1 MSKKKNGFVDF
12 ANQVRP
18 VFINPDPSVK
28 EDIHYLGYTLKA
40 QRRSRDEQAALTL
53 DALIALDD
61 MATEIEKKTGKPV
74 DMNKVRAEAKKE
86 KCKKGDTV
94 VVKGKHVP
102 TKITTE
108 DLLNQLPVCYP
119 ILNDSEDEE
128 EESSDVSDNDLIL
141 SQMTEEEEPEEKDDG
156 KFVGV
161 FKYAQANDSDDSDDD
176 DEDDDESEEDDDE
189 EEEDSTEESDEDD
202 DSEEESDV
210 HIDPGKFGEPDDAD
224 DEDFE
229 KWMKSLSSNLGFEY
243 DPEDSFLKKGNNGVP
258 ESLELTP
265 PVPKVDDDEDDE
277 ESEPPKKVDLEE
289 ESKHDDYLKKILD
302 AARNDSGFGQSDA
315 VKQEKPKEPETIPPE
330 VLEQAKAKE
339 PSPLVF
345 EEIKAPMPHDVQFVS
360 HDIKYTIPIE
370 SQFNSLHIFFKD
382 NPVSQQLFD
391 NVVKIGDGVNA
402 LCINLDY
409 LKVNPNANTI
419 VGHKDTIEAFDWFM
433 NSAIHF
439 RPSFVMSRDEFATSM
454 ATITEFNDTQYKF
467 FPVGTNYVAGYYA
480 DNESFDNF
488 AIAFNYLAEHGICET
503 FFKKY
508 LETVMAESSFSF
520 TNATMPQVAAICKSE
535 DNARAMKA
543 FFHKFYLD
551 PDTEMTAGNTPA
563 NKDISEYLV
572 DTKWNDPEF
581 IGSIFQLIM
590 DANEPEDDDP
600 IEGVDEETDAEAARL
615 NAIYDE
621 QKKRV
626 ESGEGIDP
634 SVAIAT
640 GMPLTPDMIATDEE
654 IAEATGVSDASE
666 KKRELLTD
674 VAEILAPIND
684 PAKLDQIIARYK
696 QIGDPNYKKEEPKQD
711 SSNDDDE
718 DDDAFDEDDFFPDR
732 RKEEKRA
739 ATIMRTPQK
748 DDDED
753 ENFVITRR

>member
-94 VVKGKHVP
+94 VIKGKRVP

-119 ILNDSEDEE
+119 ILNDSDD
-128 EESSDVSDNDLIL
+128 EESSDMSDNDLIL
-141 SQMTEEEEPEEKDDG
+141 SQMTEEDEPEMKDNG

-161 FKYAQANDSDDSDDD
+161 FEYAQANDSDSDDD
-176 DEDDDESEEDDDE
+176 DESEDDDE
-189 EEEDSTEESDEDD
+189 DEDSTEESDEDD
-202 DSEEESDV
+202 DTEEESDV
-210 HIDPGKFGEPDDAD
+210 HIDQDKFGESDEAD

-229 KWMKSLSSNLGFEY
+229 KWMKTLSSNNGFEY
-243 DPEDSFLKKGNNGVP
+243 NPEDSFLKKDNDGVP

-265 PVPKVDDDEDDE
+265 PVPKVDDDYEEDDE
-277 ESEPPKKVDLEE
+277 IVPPKKVDLEE
-289 ESKHDDYLKKILD
+289 ASKHDDCLKKILD
-302 AARNDSGFGQSDA
+302 AARSDSGFGQNDT
-315 VKQEKPKEPETIPPE
+315 VKQEKPKEPEVIPPE
-330 VLEQAKAKE
+330 VLENAKAKE

-345 EEIKAPMPHDVQFVS
+345 EEIRAPMPHDVQFTS

-370 SQFNSLHIFFKD
+370 SQFNSLHIFFKED
-382 NPVSQQLFD
+382 PVSQPLFD

-439 RPSFVMSRDEFATSM
+439 RPSFVMTRDEFATSM

-634 SVAIAT
+634 SIAMAT

-654 IAEATGVSDASE
+654 IAEATGVSDESA
-666 KKRELLTD
+666 KKRELLTN

-684 PAKLDQIIARYK
+684 PAELDRIIARYK
-696 QIGDPNYKKEEPKQD
+696 QIGDPNYKAEEPKQT
-711 SSNDDDE
+711 SSDDDDE

-739 ATIMRTPQK
+739 AIIMRTPKK

>member
-61 MATEIEKKTGKPV
+61 MATKIEKKTGKPV

-86 KCKKGDTV
+86 KYKKGDTV
-94 VVKGKHVP
+94 VIKGKHVP

-141 SQMTEEEEPEEKDDG
+141 SQMTEEEPETKDNG

-161 FKYAQANDSDDSDDD
+161 FEYAQAKDSDDD
-176 DEDDDESEEDDDE
+176 DDDDDESEEDDDE
-189 EEEDSTEESDEDD
+189 DEDSDDESDEDD
-202 DSEEESDV
+202 DSEEVSDV
-210 HIDPGKFGEPDDAD
+210 HIDQDKFGESDEAD
-224 DEDFE
+224 DEAFE
-229 KWMKSLSSNLGFEY
+229 KWMKTMSSNMGFEY
-243 DPEDSFLKKGNNGVP
+243 NPEDSFLKKGNNGVS

-265 PVPKVDDDEDDE
+265 PVPKVDDDEDE
-277 ESEPPKKVDLEE
+277 EEEEEPPKKVDLNEAA
-289 ESKHDDYLKKILD
+289 KHDDYLKKVLD
-302 AARNDSGFGQSDA
+302 AARSDSGFGQNDA
-315 VKQEKPKEPETIPPE
+315 VKQEKPKEPEAIPPE
-330 VLEQAKAKE
+330 VLESAKAKE
-339 PSPLVF
+339 PAPLVF
-345 EEIKAPMPHDVQFVS
+345 EEIKAPMPHDVQFS
-360 HDIKYTIPIE
+360 IPIE

-382 NPVSQQLFD
+382 DPVSQQLFD
-391 NVVKIGDGVNA
+391 NVVKIDDGVNS

-439 RPSFVMSRDEFATSM
+439 RPSFVMTRDEFATSM

-535 DNARAMKA
+535 ENARAMKA

-590 DANEPEDDDP
+590 DANKPEDDDP
-600 IEGVDEETDAEAARL
+600 IEGVDEETEAEAARL

-634 SVAIAT
+634 SIAMAT

-654 IAEATGVSDASE
+654 IAEATGVSDESA
-666 KKRELLTD
+666 KKRELLTS

-684 PAKLDQIIARYK
+684 PAELDRIIARYK
-696 QIGDPNYKKEEPKQD
+696 QIGDPNYKAEEPKQT
-711 SSNDDDE
+711 SSDDDDE

-732 RKEEKRA
+732 RKEEKRIA
-739 ATIMRTPQK
+739 AILRAPQK

>member
-61 MATEIEKKTGKPV
+61 MATKIEKKTGKPV

-86 KCKKGDTV
+86 KYKKGDTV
-94 VVKGKHVP
+94 VIKGKHVP

-141 SQMTEEEEPEEKDDG
+141 SQMTEEEPETKDNG

-161 FKYAQANDSDDSDDD
+161 FEYAQAKDSDDD
-176 DEDDDESEEDDDE
+176 DDDDDESEEDDDE
-189 EEEDSTEESDEDD
+189 DEDSDDESDEDD

-210 HIDPGKFGEPDDAD
+210 HIDQDKFGESDEAD

-229 KWMKSLSSNLGFEY
+229 KWMKTMSSNMGFEY
-243 DPEDSFLKKGNNGVP
+243 NPEDSFLKKGNNGVS

-265 PVPKVDDDEDDE
+265 PVPKVDDDEDE
-277 ESEPPKKVDLEE
+277 EEEEEPPKKVDLNEAA
-289 ESKHDDYLKKILD
+289 KHDDYLKKVLD
-302 AARNDSGFGQSDA
+302 AARSDSGFGQNDA
-315 VKQEKPKEPETIPPE
+315 VKQEKPKEPEAIPPE
-330 VLEQAKAKE
+330 VLESAKAKE
-339 PSPLVF
+339 PAPLVF
-345 EEIKAPMPHDVQFVS
+345 EEIKAPMPHDVQFS
-360 HDIKYTIPIE
+360 IPIE

-382 NPVSQQLFD
+382 DPVSQQLFD

-439 RPSFVMSRDEFATSM
+439 RPSFVMTRDEFATSM

-590 DANEPEDDDP
+590 DANDPEDDDP

-634 SVAIAT
+634 SIAMAT

-654 IAEATGVSDASE
+654 IAEATGVSDESA
-666 KKRELLTD
+666 KKRELLTN

-684 PAKLDQIIARYK
+684 PAELDRIITRYK
-696 QIGDPNYKKEEPKQD
+696 QIGDPNYKAEEPKQT
-711 SSNDDDE
+711 SSDDDDE

-739 ATIMRTPQK
+739 AIIMRTPKK

>member
-12 ANQVRP
+12 TSQVRP

-40 QRRSRDEQAALTL
+40 QRRSRDEQAAMTL

-74 DMNKVRAEAKKE
+74 DMTKVRAEAKKE

-119 ILNDSEDEE
+119 ILNDSDED
-128 EESSDVSDNDLIL
+128 EESSDMSDNDLIL
-141 SQMTEEEEPEEKDDG
+141 SQMTEEEEPEQKDNG

-161 FKYAQANDSDDSDDD
+161 FEYAQANDSDDSDDD
-176 DEDDDESEEDDDE
+176 DEDDDESEEEDDD
-189 EEEDSTEESDEDD
+189 EEDSTEESDEDD
-202 DSEEESDV
+202 DGEEDSDV
-210 HIDPGKFGEPDDAD
+210 HIDQDKFGEPDDAD
-224 DEDFE
+224 DEDFD
-229 KWMKSLSSNLGFEY
+229 KWMKTLSSNMGFEY
-243 DPEDSFLKKGNNGVP
+243 NPEDSFFKKDNNGVP

-265 PVPKVDDDEDDE
+265 PVPKVHDDDDEEE
-277 ESEPPKKVDLEE
+277 ESEPPKKVDLEK

-302 AARNDSGFGQSDA
+302 AARNDSGFGQSGV
-315 VKQEKPKEPETIPPE
+315 VKQEEPKEPETIPPE
-330 VLEQAKAKE
+330 VLENAKAKE
-339 PSPLVF
+339 PVPLVF
-345 EEIKAPMPHDVQFVS
+345 EEIKAPMPHDVQFAV
-360 HDIKYTIPIE
+360 PIE
-370 SQFNSLHIFFKD
+370 HQFNSLHIFFKD
-382 NPVSQQLFD
+382 DPVSQKMFD

-419 VGHKDTIEAFDWFM
+419 IGHKDTIEAFDWFM

-439 RPSFVMSRDEFATSM
+439 RPSFVMSRDEFVTSM

-467 FPVGTNYVAGYYA
+467 FPVGANYVAGYYA

-535 DNARAMKA
+535 ENAQAMKA
-543 FFHKFYLD
+543 FFHKFYSD
-551 PDTEMTAGNTPA
+551 PDTEMADGSIPE
-563 NKDISEYLV
+563 NKDVSEFLV

-634 SVAIAT
+634 SVAMAT

-654 IAEATGVSDASE
+654 IAEATGVSDESA

-674 VAEILAPIND
+674 VAGVLASIND
-684 PAKLDQIIARYK
+684 PAKLDRIIARYK
-696 QIGDPNYKKEEPKQD
+696 QVSDPNYKAEEEPKQN
-711 SSNDDDE
+711 SSDDDDE

-748 DDDED
+748 DDDD

>member
-94 VVKGKHVP
+94 VIKGKHVP

-128 EESSDVSDNDLIL
+128 DESSDMSDNDLIL
-141 SQMTEEEEPEEKDDG
+141 SQMTEEEPEAKDNG

-161 FKYAQANDSDDSDDD
+161 FEYAQANHSDSDDDD
-176 DEDDDESEEDDDE
+176 DEDDDESEEEDDE
-189 EEEDSTEESDEDD
+189 DSADESDED

-210 HIDPGKFGEPDDAD
+210 HIDQDKFGESDEAD
-224 DEDFE
+224 DDDFE

-243 DPEDSFLKKGNNGVP
+243 NPEDSFLKKGNNGVS

-265 PVPKVDDDEDDE
+265 PVPEVNDDDDEDE
-277 ESEPPKKVDLEE
+277 EEEPPKKVDLEE
-289 ESKHDDYLKKILD
+289 ESKHDDYLKKVLD
-302 AARNDSGFGQSDA
+302 AARSDSGFGQNDV
-315 VKQEKPKEPETIPPE
+315 VKQEKPKEPEVIPPE
-330 VLEQAKAKE
+330 VLENAKAKE
-339 PSPLVF
+339 PAPLVF
-345 EEIKAPMPHDVQFVS
+345 EEIKAPMPHDVQFTS
-360 HDIKYTIPIE
+360 HDVKYTIPIE

-382 NPVSQQLFD
+382 DPVSQPLFD

-439 RPSFVMSRDEFATSM
+439 RPSFIMSRDEFATSM
-454 ATITEFNDTQYKF
+454 ATIIEFNDTQYKF

-581 IGSIFQLIM
+581 IGFIFQLIM

-634 SVAIAT
+634 SVAMAT

-654 IAEATGVSDASE
+654 IAEATGVSDESA
-666 KKRELLTD
+666 KKRELLTN

-684 PAKLDQIIARYK
+684 PAELDRIIARYK
-696 QIGDPNYKKEEPKQD
+696 QLGDPNYKAEEPKQN
-711 SSNDDDE
+711 SSDDDDE
-718 DDDAFDEDDFFPDR
+718 DDDAFDEDDFLSPDR
-732 RKEEKRA
+732 RKEEKRIA
-739 ATIMRTPQK
+739 AILRTPQK

>member
-61 MATEIEKKTGKPV
+61 MATKIEKKTGKPV

-86 KCKKGDTV
+86 KYKKGDTV
-94 VVKGKHVP
+94 VIKGKHVP

-141 SQMTEEEEPEEKDDG
+141 SQMTEEEPETKDNG

-161 FKYAQANDSDDSDDD
+161 FEYAQAKDSDDD
-176 DEDDDESEEDDDE
+176 DDDDDESEEDDDE
-189 EEEDSTEESDEDD
+189 DEDSDDESDEDD

-210 HIDPGKFGEPDDAD
+210 HIDQDKFGESDEAD

-229 KWMKSLSSNLGFEY
+229 KWMKTMSSNMGFEY
-243 DPEDSFLKKGNNGVP
+243 NPEDSFLKKGNNGVS

-265 PVPKVDDDEDDE
+265 PVPKVDDDEDE
-277 ESEPPKKVDLEE
+277 EEEEEPPKKVDLNEAA
-289 ESKHDDYLKKILD
+289 KHDDYLKKVLD
-302 AARNDSGFGQSDA
+302 AARSDSGFGQNDA
-315 VKQEKPKEPETIPPE
+315 VKQEKPKEPEAIPPE
-330 VLEQAKAKE
+330 VLESAKAKE
-339 PSPLVF
+339 PAPLVF
-345 EEIKAPMPHDVQFVS
+345 EEIKAPMPHDVQFS
-360 HDIKYTIPIE
+360 IPIE

-382 NPVSQQLFD
+382 DPVSQQLFD
-391 NVVKIGDGVNA
+391 NVVKIDDGVNA

-439 RPSFVMSRDEFATSM
+439 RPSFVMTRDEFATSM
-454 ATITEFNDTQYKF
+454 ETITEFNDTQYKF

-535 DNARAMKA
+535 ENARAMKA

-590 DANEPEDDDP
+590 DANKPEDDDP
-600 IEGVDEETDAEAARL
+600 IEGVDEETEAEAARL

-634 SVAIAT
+634 SIAMAT

-654 IAEATGVSDASE
+654 IAEATGVSDESA
-666 KKRELLTD
+666 KKRELLTS

-684 PAKLDQIIARYK
+684 PAELDRIIARYK
-696 QIGDPNYKKEEPKQD
+696 QIGDPNYKAEEPKQT
-711 SSNDDDE
+711 SSDDDDE

-732 RKEEKRA
+732 RKEEKRIA
-739 ATIMRTPQK
+739 AILRAPQK

>member
-40 QRRSRDEQAALTL
+40 QRRSRDEQAAMTL

-94 VVKGKHVP
+94 VIRGKHVP

-128 EESSDVSDNDLIL
+128 DESSDVSDNDLIL
-141 SQMTEEEEPEEKDDG
+141 SQMTEEEEPEKKDNG

-161 FKYAQANDSDDSDDD
+161 FEYAQANNSDSDDD
-176 DEDDDESEEDDDE
+176 D
-189 EEEDSTEESDEDD
+189 DEDD

-210 HIDPGKFGEPDDAD
+210 HIDQDKFGMSDEAD

-229 KWMKSLSSNLGFEY
+229 KWMKTLSSNMGFEY
-243 DPEDSFLKKGNNGVP
+243 NPEDSFLKKGNNGVS

-265 PVPKVDDDEDDE
+265 PVPEVDDDDEDE
-277 ESEPPKKVDLEE
+277 EEEPPKKVDLEE
-289 ESKHDDYLKKILD
+289 ESKHDDYLKKVLD
-302 AARNDSGFGQSDA
+302 AARSDSGFGQNDV

-330 VLEQAKAKE
+330 VLENAKAKE

-345 EEIKAPMPHDVQFVS
+345 EEIKAPMPHDVQFS
-360 HDIKYTIPIE
+360 IPIE

-382 NPVSQQLFD
+382 DPVSQPLFD

-439 RPSFVMSRDEFATSM
+439 RPSFIMSRDEFATSM
-454 ATITEFNDTQYKF
+454 ATIIEFNDTQYKF

-634 SVAIAT
+634 SVAMAT

-654 IAEATGVSDASE
+654 IAEATGVSDESA
-666 KKRELLTD
+666 KKRELLTN

-684 PAKLDQIIARYK
+684 PAELDRIIARYK
-696 QIGDPNYKKEEPKQD
+696 QLGDPNYKAEEPKQN
-711 SSNDDDE
+711 SSDDDDE
-718 DDDAFDEDDFFPDR
+718 DDDAFDEDDFLSPDR
-732 RKEEKRA
+732 RKEEKRIA
-739 ATIMRTPQK
+739 AILRAPQK

>member
-61 MATEIEKKTGKPV
+61 MATKIEKKTGKPV

-86 KCKKGDTV
+86 KYKKGDTV
-94 VVKGKHVP
+94 VIKGKHVP

-141 SQMTEEEEPEEKDDG
+141 SQMTEEEPETKDNG

-161 FKYAQANDSDDSDDD
+161 FEYAQAKDSDDD
-176 DEDDDESEEDDDE
+176 DDDDDESEEDDDE
-189 EEEDSTEESDEDD
+189 DEDSDDESDEDD

-210 HIDPGKFGEPDDAD
+210 HIDQDKFGESDEAD

-229 KWMKSLSSNLGFEY
+229 KWMKTMSSNMGFEY
-243 DPEDSFLKKGNNGVP
+243 NPEDSFLKKGNNGVS

-265 PVPKVDDDEDDE
+265 TVPKVDDDEDE
-277 ESEPPKKVDLEE
+277 EEEEEPPKKVDLNEAA
-289 ESKHDDYLKKILD
+289 KHDDYLKKVLD
-302 AARNDSGFGQSDA
+302 AARSDSGFGQNDA
-315 VKQEKPKEPETIPPE
+315 VKQEKPKEPEAIPPE
-330 VLEQAKAKE
+330 VLESAKAKE
-339 PSPLVF
+339 PAPLVF
-345 EEIKAPMPHDVQFVS
+345 EEIKAPMPHDVQFS
-360 HDIKYTIPIE
+360 IPIE

-382 NPVSQQLFD
+382 DPVSQQLFD
-391 NVVKIGDGVNA
+391 NVVKIDDGVNS

-439 RPSFVMSRDEFATSM
+439 RPSFVMTRDEFATSM

-535 DNARAMKA
+535 ENARAMKA

-590 DANEPEDDDP
+590 DANKPEDDDP
-600 IEGVDEETDAEAARL
+600 IEGVDEETEAEAARL

-634 SVAIAT
+634 SIAMAT

-654 IAEATGVSDASE
+654 IAEATGVSDESA
-666 KKRELLTD
+666 KKRELLTS

-684 PAKLDQIIARYK
+684 PAELDRIIARYK
-696 QIGDPNYKKEEPKQD
+696 QIGDPNYKAEEPKQT
-711 SSNDDDE
+711 SSDDDDE

-732 RKEEKRA
+732 RKEEKRIA
-739 ATIMRTPQK
+739 AILRAPQK

>member
-94 VVKGKHVP
+94 VIKGKQVP

-119 ILNDSEDEE
+119 ILNDSDED

-141 SQMTEEEEPEEKDDG
+141 SQMTEDDEPEQKDNG

-161 FKYAQANDSDDSDDD
+161 FEYAQANDSDDSDDD
-176 DEDDDESEEDDDE
+176 DEDDDESEEED
-189 EEEDSTEESDEDD
+189 DSTEESDEDD
-202 DSEEESDV
+202 EEESGV
-210 HIDPGKFGEPDDAD
+210 HIDQDKFGEPDDAD

-243 DPEDSFLKKGNNGVP
+243 NPEDSFLKKDNNGVP

-265 PVPKVDDDEDDE
+265 PVPKVDDDEEEE

-289 ESKHDDYLKKILD
+289 AAKHDDYLKKILD

-315 VKQEKPKEPETIPPE
+315 VKQEKPKEPEVIPSE
-330 VLEQAKAKE
+330 VLESAKAKE
-339 PSPLVF
+339 PVPLVF
-345 EEIKAPMPHDVQFVS
+345 EEIKAPMPHDVHFS
-360 HDIKYTIPIE
+360 IPIE

-382 NPVSQQLFD
+382 DPVSQPLFD

-590 DANEPEDDDP
+590 DANEPEDDP

-634 SVAIAT
+634 SVAMAT

-654 IAEATGVSDASE
+654 IAEATGVSDESA

-674 VAEILAPIND
+674 VAGVLASIDD
-684 PAKLDQIIARYK
+684 PAKLDRIIARYK
-696 QIGDPNYKKEEPKQD
+696 QIGDPNYKQEEPKQD
-711 SSNDDDE
+711 SSDNDDE

>member
-94 VVKGKHVP
+94 VIKGKHVP

-128 EESSDVSDNDLIL
+128 DESSDMSDNDLIL
-141 SQMTEEEEPEEKDDG
+141 SQMTEEEDEPEKKDNG

-161 FKYAQANDSDDSDDD
+161 FEYAQANDSDSDDDD
-176 DEDDDESEEDDDE
+176 DEDDDE
-189 EEEDSTEESDEDD
+189 DSADESDEDD

-210 HIDPGKFGEPDDAD
+210 HIDQDKFGMSDEAD

-229 KWMKSLSSNLGFEY
+229 KWMKTLSSNMGFEY
-243 DPEDSFLKKGNNGVP
+243 NPEDSFLKKGNNGVS

-265 PVPKVDDDEDDE
+265 PVPEVDDDEDEDE
-277 ESEPPKKVDLEE
+277 EEEPPKKVDLEE
-289 ESKHDDYLKKILD
+289 ESKHDDYLKKVLD
-302 AARNDSGFGQSDA
+302 AARSDSGFGQNDV
-315 VKQEKPKEPETIPPE
+315 VKQEKPKEPEVIPPE
-330 VLEQAKAKE
+330 VLENAKAKE
-339 PSPLVF
+339 PAPLVF
-345 EEIKAPMPHDVQFVS
+345 EEIRAPMPHDVQFTS
-360 HDIKYTIPIE
+360 HDVKYTIPIE

-382 NPVSQQLFD
+382 DPVSQPLFD

-439 RPSFVMSRDEFATSM
+439 RPSFVMTRDEFATSM
-454 ATITEFNDTQYKF
+454 ATIIEFNDTQYKF

-551 PDTEMTAGNTPA
+551 PDTEMPAGNTPA
-563 NKDISEYLV
+563 NKDISEYFV

-634 SVAIAT
+634 SVAMAT

-654 IAEATGVSDASE
+654 IAEATGVFDESA
-666 KKRELLTD
+666 KKRELLTN

-684 PAKLDQIIARYK
+684 PAELDRIIARYK
-696 QIGDPNYKKEEPKQD
+696 QLGDPNYKAEEPKQN
-711 SSNDDDE
+711 SSDDDDE
-718 DDDAFDEDDFFPDR
+718 DDDAFDEDDFLSPDR
-732 RKEEKRA
+732 RKEEKRIA
-739 ATIMRTPQK
+739 AILRTPQK

-753 ENFVITRR
+753 ENYVITRR

>member
-86 KCKKGDTV
+86 KYKKGDTV
-94 VVKGKHVP
+94 VIKGKHVP

-141 SQMTEEEEPEEKDDG
+141 SQMTEEEDEPEKKGNG

-161 FKYAQANDSDDSDDD
+161 FEYAQANNSDSDDD
-176 DEDDDESEEDDDE
+176 EDEDDDESEEDDDE
-189 EEEDSTEESDEDD
+189 DEDSSDESDEDD

-210 HIDPGKFGEPDDAD
+210 HIDQDKFGESDEAD

-229 KWMKSLSSNLGFEY
+229 KWMKTMSANMGFEY
-243 DPEDSFLKKGNNGVP
+243 NPEDSFLKKCNNGVS

-265 PVPKVDDDEDDE
+265 PVPKVDDDEDE
-277 ESEPPKKVDLEE
+277 EPPKKVDLEE
-289 ESKHDDYLKKILD
+289 ESKKDDYLKKVLD
-302 AARNDSGFGQSDA
+302 AARSDSGFGQNDV
-315 VKQEKPKEPETIPPE
+315 VKQEKPKEPEVIPPE
-330 VLEQAKAKE
+330 VLESAKAKE
-339 PSPLVF
+339 PAPLVF
-345 EEIKAPMPHDVQFVS
+345 EEIKAPMPHDVQFS
-360 HDIKYTIPIE
+360 IPIE

-382 NPVSQQLFD
+382 DPVSQKLFD

-439 RPSFVMSRDEFATSM
+439 RPSFVMTRDEFATSM
-454 ATITEFNDTQYKF
+454 AMITEFNDTQYKF

-572 DTKWNDPEF
+572 DTEWNDPEF

-590 DANEPEDDDP
+590 DANDPEDDDP

-634 SVAIAT
+634 SIAMAT

-654 IAEATGVSDASE
+654 IAEATGVSDESA
-666 KKRELLTD
+666 KKRELLTN

-684 PAKLDQIIARYK
+684 PAELDRIIARYK
-696 QIGDPNYKKEEPKQD
+696 QIGDPNYKAEEPKQT
-711 SSNDDDE
+711 SSDDDDE

-739 ATIMRTPQK
+739 AIIMRTPKK

>member
-86 KCKKGDTV
+86 KYKKGDTV
-94 VVKGKHVP
+94 VIKGKHVP

-128 EESSDVSDNDLIL
+128 DESSDMSDNDLIL
-141 SQMTEEEEPEEKDDG
+141 SQMTEEEDEPEKKGNG

-161 FKYAQANDSDDSDDD
+161 FEYAQAKDSDSDDD
-176 DEDDDESEEDDDE
+176 DDDDDSEEDVDE
-189 EEEDSTEESDEDD
+189 DEDSDDESDEDD
-202 DSEEESDV
+202 DSDEESDV
-210 HIDPGKFGEPDDAD
+210 HIDQDKFGESDEAD

-229 KWMKSLSSNLGFEY
+229 KWMKTMSSNMGFEY
-243 DPEDSFLKKGNNGVP
+243 NPEDSFLKKGNNGVS

-265 PVPKVDDDEDDE
+265 PVPEVDDDDEEE

-289 ESKHDDYLKKILD
+289 ESKKDDYLKKVLD
-302 AARNDSGFGQSDA
+302 AARSDSGFGQNDV
-315 VKQEKPKEPETIPPE
+315 VKQEKPKEPEKIPPE
-330 VLEQAKAKE
+330 VLENAKAKE
-339 PSPLVF
+339 PAPLVF
-345 EEIKAPMPHDVQFVS
+345 EEIKAPMPHDVQFN
-360 HDIKYTIPIE
+360 IPIE

-382 NPVSQQLFD
+382 DPVSQPLFD

-439 RPSFVMSRDEFATSM
+439 RPSFVMTRDEFATSM

-467 FPVGTNYVAGYYA
+467 FPVGTNYVVGYYA

-590 DANEPEDDDP
+590 DANDPEDDDP

-634 SVAIAT
+634 SVAMAT

-654 IAEATGVSDASE
+654 IAEATGVSDESA
-666 KKRELLTD
+666 KKRELLTN

-684 PAKLDQIIARYK
+684 PAELDRIIARYK
-696 QIGDPNYKKEEPKQD
+696 QIGDPNYKAEEPKQT
-711 SSNDDDE
+711 SSDDDE

-739 ATIMRTPQK
+739 AIIMRTPK
-748 DDDED
+748 KNDDED

>member
-94 VVKGKHVP
+94 VIKGKHVP

-128 EESSDVSDNDLIL
+128 DESSDMSDNDLIL
-141 SQMTEEEEPEEKDDG
+141 SQMTEEEPETKDSG

-161 FKYAQANDSDDSDDD
+161 FEYAQANNSDSDDDD

-189 EEEDSTEESDEDD
+189 EEDSADESDEDD

-210 HIDPGKFGEPDDAD
+210 HIDQDKFGESDEAD

-229 KWMKSLSSNLGFEY
+229 KWMKTLSSNMGFEY
-243 DPEDSFLKKGNNGVP
+243 NPEDSFLKKGNNGVS

-265 PVPKVDDDEDDE
+265 PVPKVDDDEDEEEE

-289 ESKHDDYLKKILD
+289 ESKHDDYLKKVLD
-302 AARNDSGFGQSDA
+302 AARSDSGFGQNDA
-315 VKQEKPKEPETIPPE
+315 VKQEKPKEPEVIPPE
-330 VLEQAKAKE
+330 VLENAKAKE
-339 PSPLVF
+339 PAPLVF
-345 EEIKAPMPHDVQFVS
+345 EEIKAPMPHDVQFS
-360 HDIKYTIPIE
+360 IPIE

-382 NPVSQQLFD
+382 DPVSQPLFD

-439 RPSFVMSRDEFATSM
+439 RPSFVMARDEFATSM

-467 FPVGTNYVAGYYA
+467 FPVGANYVAGYYA

-634 SVAIAT
+634 SVAMAT

-654 IAEATGVSDASE
+654 IAEATGVSDESA
-666 KKRELLTD
+666 KKRELLTN

-684 PAKLDQIIARYK
+684 PAELDRIIARYK
-696 QIGDPNYKKEEPKQD
+696 QLGDPNYKAEEPKQN
-711 SSNDDDE
+711 SSDDDDE
-718 DDDAFDEDDFFPDR
+718 DDAFDEDDFLSPDR
-732 RKEEKRA
+732 RKEEKRIA
-739 ATIMRTPQK
+739 AILRTPQK

>member
-94 VVKGKHVP
+94 VIKGKRVP

-119 ILNDSEDEE
+119 ILNDSDD
-128 EESSDVSDNDLIL
+128 EESSDMSDNDLIL
-141 SQMTEEEEPEEKDDG
+141 SQMTEEDEPDTKDNG

-161 FKYAQANDSDDSDDD
+161 FEYAQANDSDSD
-176 DEDDDESEEDDDE
+176 DEDDDDESEDDDE
-189 EEEDSTEESDEDD
+189 DEDSTEESDEDD
-202 DSEEESDV
+202 DTEEESDV
-210 HIDPGKFGEPDDAD
+210 HIDQDKFGESDEAD

-229 KWMKSLSSNLGFEY
+229 KWMKTLSSNNGFEY
-243 DPEDSFLKKGNNGVP
+243 NPEDSFLKKGNNGVP

-265 PVPKVDDDEDDE
+265 HFPKVDDDGEDE
-277 ESEPPKKVDLEE
+277 EEEPPKKVDLEE
-289 ESKHDDYLKKILD
+289 ASKHDDCLKKILD
-302 AARNDSGFGQSDA
+302 AARSDSGFGQNDT
-315 VKQEKPKEPETIPPE
+315 VKQEKPKEPEVIPPE
-330 VLEQAKAKE
+330 VLENAKAKE

-345 EEIKAPMPHDVQFVS
+345 EEIRAPMPHDVQFTS
-360 HDIKYTIPIE
+360 HDVKYTIPIE
-370 SQFNSLHIFFKD
+370 TQFNSLHIFFKED
-382 NPVSQQLFD
+382 PVSQPLFD

-439 RPSFVMSRDEFATSM
+439 RPSFVMTRDEFATSM

-590 DANEPEDDDP
+590 DANDPEDDDP

-634 SVAIAT
+634 SIAMAT

-654 IAEATGVSDASE
+654 IAEATGVSDESA
-666 KKRELLTD
+666 KKRELLTN

-684 PAKLDQIIARYK
+684 PAELDRIIARYK
-696 QIGDPNYKKEEPKQD
+696 QIGDPNYKAEEPKQT
-711 SSNDDDE
+711 SSDDDDE
-718 DDDAFDEDDFFPDR
+718 DDAFDEDDFFPDR

-739 ATIMRTPQK
+739 AIIMRTPKK

>member
-94 VVKGKHVP
+94 VIKGKRVP

-141 SQMTEEEEPEEKDDG
+141 SQMTEEEPETKDNG

-161 FKYAQANDSDDSDDD
+161 FEYAQANNSDSDDD
-176 DEDDDESEEDDDE
+176 EDEDYDESEEDDDE
-189 EEEDSTEESDEDD
+189 D

-210 HIDPGKFGEPDDAD
+210 HIDQDKFGESDEAD

-229 KWMKSLSSNLGFEY
+229 KWMKTLSSNMGFEY
-243 DPEDSFLKKGNNGVP
+243 NPEDSFLKKCNNGVS

-265 PVPKVDDDEDDE
+265 PVPEVNDDDDDDE
-277 ESEPPKKVDLEE
+277 EPPKKVDLEE
-289 ESKHDDYLKKILD
+289 ESKKDDYLKKVLD
-302 AARNDSGFGQSDA
+302 AARSDSGFGQNDV
-315 VKQEKPKEPETIPPE
+315 VKQEKPKEPEVIHPE
-330 VLEQAKAKE
+330 VLESAKAKE
-339 PSPLVF
+339 PAPLVF
-345 EEIKAPMPHDVQFVS
+345 EEIKAPMPHDVQFN
-360 HDIKYTIPIE
+360 IPIE

-382 NPVSQQLFD
+382 DPVSQQLFD

-419 VGHKDTIEAFDWFM
+419 VGHKDTIEVFDWFM

-439 RPSFVMSRDEFATSM
+439 RPSFVMTRDEFATSM

-590 DANEPEDDDP
+590 DTNDPEDDDP

-634 SVAIAT
+634 SVAMAT

-654 IAEATGVSDASE
+654 IAEATGVSDESA
-666 KKRELLTD
+666 KKRELLTN

-684 PAKLDQIIARYK
+684 PAELDRIIARYK
-696 QIGDPNYKKEEPKQD
+696 QIGDPNYKAEEPKQT
-711 SSNDDDE
+711 SSDDDDE
-718 DDDAFDEDDFFPDR
+718 DDNAFDEDDFFPDR

-739 ATIMRTPQK
+739 AIIMRTPKK

>member
-61 MATEIEKKTGKPV
+61 MATKIEKKTGKPV

-86 KCKKGDTV
+86 KYKKGDTV
-94 VVKGKHVP
+94 VIKGKHVP

-141 SQMTEEEEPEEKDDG
+141 SQMTEEEPETKDNG

-161 FKYAQANDSDDSDDD
+161 FEYAQAKDSDDD
-176 DEDDDESEEDDDE
+176 DDDDDESEEDDDE
-189 EEEDSTEESDEDD
+189 DEDSDDESDEDN

-210 HIDPGKFGEPDDAD
+210 HIDQDKFGESDEAD

-229 KWMKSLSSNLGFEY
+229 KWMKTMSSNMGFEY
-243 DPEDSFLKKGNNGVP
+243 NPEDSFLKKGNNGVS

-265 PVPKVDDDEDDE
+265 PVPKVDDDEDE
-277 ESEPPKKVDLEE
+277 EEEEEPPKKVDLNEAA
-289 ESKHDDYLKKILD
+289 KHDDYLKKVLD
-302 AARNDSGFGQSDA
+302 AARSDSGFGQNDA
-315 VKQEKPKEPETIPPE
+315 VKQEKPKEPEAIPPE
-330 VLEQAKAKE
+330 VLESAKAKE
-339 PSPLVF
+339 PAPLVF
-345 EEIKAPMPHDVQFVS
+345 EEIKAPMPHDVQFS
-360 HDIKYTIPIE
+360 IPIE

-382 NPVSQQLFD
+382 DPVSQQLFD
-391 NVVKIGDGVNA
+391 NVVKIDDGVNS

-439 RPSFVMSRDEFATSM
+439 RPSFVMTRDEFATSM
-454 ATITEFNDTQYKF
+454 ETITEFNDTQYKF

-535 DNARAMKA
+535 ENARAMKA

-563 NKDISEYLV
+563 NKDVSEYLV

-590 DANEPEDDDP
+590 DANKPEDDDP
-600 IEGVDEETDAEAARL
+600 IEGVDEETEAEAARL

-634 SVAIAT
+634 SIAMAT

-654 IAEATGVSDASE
+654 IAEATGVSDESA
-666 KKRELLTD
+666 KKRELLTS

-684 PAKLDQIIARYK
+684 PAELDRIIARYK
-696 QIGDPNYKKEEPKQD
+696 QIGDPNYKAEEPKQT
-711 SSNDDDE
+711 SSDDDDE

-732 RKEEKRA
+732 RKEEKRIA
-739 ATIMRTPQK
+739 AILRAPQK

>member
-86 KCKKGDTV
+86 KYKKGDTV
-94 VVKGKHVP
+94 VIKGKQVP

-128 EESSDVSDNDLIL
+128 DESSDMSDNDLIL
-141 SQMTEEEEPEEKDDG
+141 SQMTEEEDEPEKKGNG

-161 FKYAQANDSDDSDDD
+161 FEYAQAKDSDSDDD
-176 DEDDDESEEDDDE
+176 DDDDSEEDDDE
-189 EEEDSTEESDEDD
+189 DEDSDDESDEDD
-202 DSEEESDV
+202 DSDEESDV
-210 HIDPGKFGEPDDAD
+210 HIDQDKFGESDEAD

-229 KWMKSLSSNLGFEY
+229 KWMKTMSSNMGFEY
-243 DPEDSFLKKGNNGVP
+243 NPEDSFLKKGNNGVS

-265 PVPKVDDDEDDE
+265 PVPEVDDDDEEE

-289 ESKHDDYLKKILD
+289 ESKKDDYLKKVLD
-302 AARNDSGFGQSDA
+302 AARSDSGFGQNDV
-315 VKQEKPKEPETIPPE
+315 VKQEKPKEPEKIPPE
-330 VLEQAKAKE
+330 VLENAKAKE
-339 PSPLVF
+339 PAPLVF
-345 EEIKAPMPHDVQFVS
+345 EEIKAPMPHDVQFN
-360 HDIKYTIPIE
+360 IPIE

-382 NPVSQQLFD
+382 DPVSQQLFD

-439 RPSFVMSRDEFATSM
+439 RPSFVMTRDEFATSM

-551 PDTEMTAGNTPA
+551 SDTEMTAGNTPA

-590 DANEPEDDDP
+590 DANDPEDDDP

-634 SVAIAT
+634 SIAMAT

-654 IAEATGVSDASE
+654 IAEATGVSDESA
-666 KKRELLTD
+666 KKRELLTN

-684 PAKLDQIIARYK
+684 PVELDRIIARYK
-696 QIGDPNYKKEEPKQD
+696 QIGDPNYKAEEPKQT
-711 SSNDDDE
+711 SSDDDDE

-739 ATIMRTPQK
+739 AIIMRTPKK

>member
-94 VVKGKHVP
+94 VIKGKHVP

-141 SQMTEEEEPEEKDDG
+141 SQMTEEEPETKDNG

-161 FKYAQANDSDDSDDD
+161 FEYAQANNSDSDDDD
-176 DEDDDESEEDDDE
+176 DEDDDESEEEDDGE
-189 EEEDSTEESDEDD
+189 D
-202 DSEEESDV
+202 DSEDESDV
-210 HIDPGKFGEPDDAD
+210 HIDQDKFGESDEAD

-229 KWMKSLSSNLGFEY
+229 KWMKTLSSNMGFEY
-243 DPEDSFLKKGNNGVP
+243 NPEDSFLKKVNNGVS

-265 PVPKVDDDEDDE
+265 PVPEVNDDDDEDE
-277 ESEPPKKVDLEE
+277 EEEPPKKVDLEE
-289 ESKHDDYLKKILD
+289 EAKHDDYLKKVLD
-302 AARNDSGFGQSDA
+302 AARSDSGFGQNDV
-315 VKQEKPKEPETIPPE
+315 VKQEKSKEPEVIPPE
-330 VLEQAKAKE
+330 VLENAKAKE
-339 PSPLVF
+339 PAPLVF
-345 EEIKAPMPHDVQFVS
+345 EEIKAPTPHDVQFS
-360 HDIKYTIPIE
+360 IPIE

-382 NPVSQQLFD
+382 DPVSQPLFD

-439 RPSFVMSRDEFATSM
+439 RPSFIMSRDEFATSM
-454 ATITEFNDTQYKF
+454 ATIIEFNDTQYKF

-634 SVAIAT
+634 SVAMAT

-654 IAEATGVSDASE
+654 IAEATGVSDESV
-666 KKRELLTD
+666 KKRELLTN
-674 VAEILAPIND
+674 VAEILAPIKD
-684 PAKLDQIIARYK
+684 PAELDRIIARYK
-696 QIGDPNYKKEEPKQD
+696 QLGDPNYKAEEPKQN
-711 SSNDDDE
+711 SSDDDDE
-718 DDDAFDEDDFFPDR
+718 DDDAFDEDDFLSPDR
-732 RKEEKRA
+732 RKEEKRIA
-739 ATIMRTPQK
+739 AILRAPQK

>member
-86 KCKKGDTV
+86 KYKKGDTV
-94 VVKGKHVP
+94 VIKGKNVP

-128 EESSDVSDNDLIL
+128 EESSDMSDNDLIL
-141 SQMTEEEEPEEKDDG
+141 SQMTEEEPETKDNG

-161 FKYAQANDSDDSDDD
+161 FEYAQAKDSDDD
-176 DEDDDESEEDDDE
+176 DEDDDED
-189 EEEDSTEESDEDD
+189 EDSDDESDEDD

-210 HIDPGKFGEPDDAD
+210 HIDQDKFGESDEAD

-229 KWMKSLSSNLGFEY
+229 KWMKTMSSNMGFEY
-243 DPEDSFLKKGNNGVP
+243 NPEDSFLKKGNNGVS

-265 PVPKVDDDEDDE
+265 PVPKVDDDEDE
-277 ESEPPKKVDLEE
+277 EEEEEPPKKVDLNEAA
-289 ESKHDDYLKKILD
+289 KHDDYLKKVLD
-302 AARNDSGFGQSDA
+302 AARSDSGFGQNDA
-315 VKQEKPKEPETIPPE
+315 VKQEKPKEPEAIPPE
-330 VLEQAKAKE
+330 VLESAKAKE
-339 PSPLVF
+339 PAPLVF
-345 EEIKAPMPHDVQFVS
+345 EEIKAPMPHDVQFS
-360 HDIKYTIPIE
+360 IPIE

-382 NPVSQQLFD
+382 DPVSQQLFD

-439 RPSFVMSRDEFATSM
+439 RPSFVMTRDEFATSM

-551 PDTEMTAGNTPA
+551 PDTEMIAGNTPA

-590 DANEPEDDDP
+590 DANDPEDDDP

-634 SVAIAT
+634 SVAMAT

-654 IAEATGVSDASE
+654 IAEATGVSDESA
-666 KKRELLTD
+666 KKRELLTN

-684 PAKLDQIIARYK
+684 PAELDRIIARYK
-696 QIGDPNYKKEEPKQD
+696 QIGDPNYKAEEPKQT
-711 SSNDDDE
+711 SSDDDDE

-739 ATIMRTPQK
+739 AIIMRTPKK

>member
-94 VVKGKHVP
+94 VIKGKQVP

-119 ILNDSEDEE
+119 ILNDSEDDED
-128 EESSDVSDNDLIL
+128 ESSEVSDNDLIL
-141 SQMTEEEEPEEKDDG
+141 SQMTEEEPETKDSG

-161 FKYAQANDSDDSDDD
+161 FEYAQANNSDSDDD
-176 DEDDDESEEDDDE
+176 DEDDDESEEDDDD
-189 EEEDSTEESDEDD
+189 EEDDSDDESDDD
-202 DSEEESDV
+202 DSEEESGV
-210 HIDPGKFGEPDDAD
+210 HIDQDKFGESDDAD

-243 DPEDSFLKKGNNGVP
+243 NPEDSFLKKGNNGVS

-265 PVPKVDDDEDDE
+265 PVPEVNDGDDEDE
-277 ESEPPKKVDLEE
+277 EEEPPKKVDLEK
-289 ESKHDDYLKKILD
+289 ESKHDDYLKKVLD
-302 AARNDSGFGQSDA
+302 AARSDSGFGQNDV
-315 VKQEKPKEPETIPPE
+315 VKQEKPKEPEVIPPE
-330 VLEQAKAKE
+330 VLENAKAKE
-339 PSPLVF
+339 PAPLVF
-345 EEIKAPMPHDVQFVS
+345 EEIKAPMPHDVQFS
-360 HDIKYTIPIE
+360 IPIE

-382 NPVSQQLFD
+382 DPVAQQLFD

-402 LCINLDY
+402 LSINLDY

-439 RPSFVMSRDEFATSM
+439 RPSFIMSRDEFATSM
-454 ATITEFNDTQYKF
+454 ATIIEFNDTQYKF

-520 TNATMPQVAAICKSE
+520 TNATMPQVAAMCKSE

-634 SVAIAT
+634 SIAMAT

-654 IAEATGVSDASE
+654 IAEATGVSDESA
-666 KKRELLTD
+666 KKRELLTT

-684 PAKLDQIIARYK
+684 PAELDRIIARYK
-696 QIGDPNYKKEEPKQD
+696 QLGDPNYKAEEPKQN
-711 SSNDDDE
+711 SSDDDDE
-718 DDDAFDEDDFFPDR
+718 DDDAFDEDDFLSPDR
-732 RKEEKRA
+732 RKEEKRIA
-739 ATIMRTPQK
+739 AILRTPQK

-753 ENFVITRR
+753 ENYVITRR

>member
-94 VVKGKHVP
+94 VIKGKHVP

-119 ILNDSEDEE
+119 ILNDSDDEE
-128 EESSDVSDNDLIL
+128 GESSDVSDNDLIL
-141 SQMTEEEEPEEKDDG
+141 SQMTEEEPETKDNG

-161 FKYAQANDSDDSDDD
+161 FEYAQANNSDSD
-176 DEDDDESEEDDDE
+176 DEDDDESEEDDDDE
-189 EEEDSTEESDEDD
+189 DDSTDESDEDD

-210 HIDPGKFGEPDDAD
+210 HIDQDKFGMSDEAD

-229 KWMKSLSSNLGFEY
+229 KWMKTLSSNMGFEY
-243 DPEDSFLKKGNNGVP
+243 NPEDSFLKKGNNGVS

-265 PVPKVDDDEDDE
+265 PVPEVNDDDDDEDE
-277 ESEPPKKVDLEE
+277 EEEPPKKVDLEE
-289 ESKHDDYLKKILD
+289 ESKHDDYLKKVLD
-302 AARNDSGFGQSDA
+302 AARSDSGFGQNDV
-315 VKQEKPKEPETIPPE
+315 VKQEKPKEPEKIPPE
-330 VLEQAKAKE
+330 VLENAKTKE
-339 PSPLVF
+339 PAPLVF
-345 EEIKAPMPHDVQFVS
+345 EEIKAPMPHDVQFS
-360 HDIKYTIPIE
+360 IPIE
-370 SQFNSLHIFFKD
+370 SQFNSLHIFFKED
-382 NPVSQQLFD
+382 PVAQQLFD

-439 RPSFVMSRDEFATSM
+439 RPSFVMTRDEFATSM
-454 ATITEFNDTQYKF
+454 ATIIEFNDTQYKF

-634 SVAIAT
+634 SVAMAT

-654 IAEATGVSDASE
+654 IAEATGVSDEFA

-674 VAEILAPIND
+674 VAEILAPIKD
-684 PAKLDQIIARYK
+684 PAELDRIIARYK
-696 QIGDPNYKKEEPKQD
+696 QIGDPNYKAEEPKQN
-711 SSNDDDE
+711 SSDDDE

-732 RKEEKRA
+732 RKEEKRIA
-739 ATIMRTPQK
+739 AILRTPQK

-753 ENFVITRR
+753 ENYVITRR

>member
-61 MATEIEKKTGKPV
+61 MATKIEKKTGKPV

-86 KCKKGDTV
+86 KYKKGDTV
-94 VVKGKHVP
+94 VIKGKHVP

-141 SQMTEEEEPEEKDDG
+141 SQMTEEEDEPEKKGNG

-161 FKYAQANDSDDSDDD
+161 FEYAQANNSDSDDD
-176 DEDDDESEEDDDE
+176 EDEDDDESEEDDDE
-189 EEEDSTEESDEDD
+189 DEDSSDESDEDD

-210 HIDPGKFGEPDDAD
+210 HIDQDKFGESDEAD

-229 KWMKSLSSNLGFEY
+229 KWMKTMSANMGFEY
-243 DPEDSFLKKGNNGVP
+243 NPEDSFLKKCNNGVS

-265 PVPKVDDDEDDE
+265 PVPKVDDDEDE
-277 ESEPPKKVDLEE
+277 EPPKKVDLEE
-289 ESKHDDYLKKILD
+289 ESKKDDYLKKVLD
-302 AARNDSGFGQSDA
+302 AARSDSGFGQNDV
-315 VKQEKPKEPETIPPE
+315 VKQEKPKEPEVIPPE
-330 VLEQAKAKE
+330 VLESAKAKE
-339 PSPLVF
+339 PAPLVF
-345 EEIKAPMPHDVQFVS
+345 EEIKAPMPHDVQFS
-360 HDIKYTIPIE
+360 IPIE

-382 NPVSQQLFD
+382 DPVSQKLFD

-439 RPSFVMSRDEFATSM
+439 RPSFVMTRDEFATSM

-590 DANEPEDDDP
+590 DANDPEDDDP

-634 SVAIAT
+634 SIAMAT

-654 IAEATGVSDASE
+654 IAEATGVSDESA
-666 KKRELLTD
+666 KKRELLTN

-684 PAKLDQIIARYK
+684 PAELDRIIARYK
-696 QIGDPNYKKEEPKQD
+696 QIGDPNYKAEEPKQT
-711 SSNDDDE
+711 SSDDDDE

-739 ATIMRTPQK
+739 AIIMRTPKK

>member
-86 KCKKGDTV
+86 KCKKGDAV
-94 VVKGKHVP
+94 VIKGKHVP

-128 EESSDVSDNDLIL
+128 DESSDVSDNDLIL
-141 SQMTEEEEPEEKDDG
+141 SQMTEEEPETKDNG

-161 FKYAQANDSDDSDDD
+161 FEYAQANNSDSDDDD
-176 DEDDDESEEDDDE
+176 DEDDDESEEDDDDE
-189 EEEDSTEESDEDD
+189 DEDSSDESDEDD

-210 HIDPGKFGEPDDAD
+210 HIDQDKFGESDEAD

-229 KWMKSLSSNLGFEY
+229 KWMKTLSSNLGFEY
-243 DPEDSFLKKGNNGVP
+243 NPEDSFLKKGNNGVS

-265 PVPKVDDDEDDE
+265 PVPKVDDDEDE
-277 ESEPPKKVDLEE
+277 ESEPPKKVDLNEAA
-289 ESKHDDYLKKILD
+289 KHDDYLKKVLD
-302 AARNDSGFGQSDA
+302 AARSDSGFGQNDV
-315 VKQEKPKEPETIPPE
+315 VKQEKPKEPEKIPPE
-330 VLEQAKAKE
+330 VLENAKAKE
-339 PSPLVF
+339 PAPLVF
-345 EEIKAPMPHDVQFVS
+345 EEIKAPMPHDVQFN
-360 HDIKYTIPIE
+360 IPIE

-382 NPVSQQLFD
+382 DPVSQPLFD

-439 RPSFVMSRDEFATSM
+439 RPSFIMSRDEFATSM
-454 ATITEFNDTQYKF
+454 ATIIEFNDTQYKF

-551 PDTEMTAGNTPA
+551 PDTEITAGNTSA

-590 DANEPEDDDP
+590 DANEPEDDP

-634 SVAIAT
+634 SVAMAT

-654 IAEATGVSDASE
+654 IAEATGVSDESA
-666 KKRELLTD
+666 KKRELLTN
-674 VAEILAPIND
+674 VAEILAPIKD
-684 PAKLDQIIARYK
+684 PAELDRIIARYK
-696 QIGDPNYKKEEPKQD
+696 QIGDPNYKAEEPKQN
-711 SSNDDDE
+711 SSDDDE

-732 RKEEKRA
+732 RKEEKRIA
-739 ATIMRTPQK
+739 AILRTPLK

>member
-94 VVKGKHVP
+94 VIKGKQVP

-119 ILNDSEDEE
+119 ILNDSDEDD
-128 EESSDVSDNDLIL
+128 ESSDVSDNDLIL
-141 SQMTEEEEPEEKDDG
+141 SQMTEDDEPEQKDNG

-161 FKYAQANDSDDSDDD
+161 FEYAQANDSDDSDDD
-176 DEDDDESEEDDDE
+176 DEDDDESEEKDDD
-189 EEEDSTEESDEDD
+189 EEEDSTEEPDEDD
-202 DSEEESDV
+202 DEESDV
-210 HIDPGKFGEPDDAD
+210 HIDQDKFGEPDGAD

-243 DPEDSFLKKGNNGVP
+243 NPEDSLLKKDNNGVP

-265 PVPKVDDDEDDE
+265 PVPKVDDDEDEEE

-289 ESKHDDYLKKILD
+289 AAKHDDYLKKILD
-302 AARNDSGFGQSDA
+302 AARSDSGFGQSD
-315 VKQEKPKEPETIPPE
+315 VVNQEKPKEPETIPPE
-330 VLEQAKAKE
+330 VLESAKAKE
-339 PSPLVF
+339 PAPLVF
-345 EEIKAPMPHDVQFVS
+345 EEIKAPMPHDVHFS
-360 HDIKYTIPIE
+360 IPIE

-382 NPVSQQLFD
+382 DPVSQPLFD

-634 SVAIAT
+634 SVAMAT

-654 IAEATGVSDASE
+654 IAEATGVSDESA

-674 VAEILAPIND
+674 VAGVLASIDD
-684 PAKLDQIIARYK
+684 PAKLDRIIARYK
-696 QIGDPNYKKEEPKQD
+696 QVSDPNYKVEEEPKQN
-711 SSNDDDE
+711 SSDDDE

-753 ENFVITRR
+753 ENLVITRR

>member
-86 KCKKGDTV
+86 KCKNGDTV
-94 VVKGKHVP
+94 VIKGKHVP

-128 EESSDVSDNDLIL
+128 DESSDMSDNDLIL
-141 SQMTEEEEPEEKDDG
+141 SQMTEEEDEHEKKDNG

-161 FKYAQANDSDDSDDD
+161 FEYAQAKDDE
-176 DEDDDESEEDDDE
+176 DEDDDESEEDDDD
-189 EEEDSTEESDEDD
+189 EEEDSDDESDEDD

-210 HIDPGKFGEPDDAD
+210 HIDQDKFGESDEAD

-243 DPEDSFLKKGNNGVP
+243 NPEDSFLKKGNNGVS

-265 PVPKVDDDEDDE
+265 PVPEVDDDDDEDE
-277 ESEPPKKVDLEE
+277 EEEPPKKVDLEE
-289 ESKHDDYLKKILD
+289 ESKHDDYLKKVLD
-302 AARNDSGFGQSDA
+302 AARSDSGFGQND
-315 VKQEKPKEPETIPPE
+315 VIKQEKPKEPEKIPPE
-330 VLEQAKAKE
+330 VLENAKAKE
-339 PSPLVF
+339 PAPLVF
-345 EEIKAPMPHDVQFVS
+345 EEIKAPMPHDVQFN
-360 HDIKYTIPIE
+360 IPIE
-370 SQFNSLHIFFKD
+370 SQFNSLHIFFKED
-382 NPVSQQLFD
+382 PVSQPLFD

-439 RPSFVMSRDEFATSM
+439 RPSFIMSRDEFATSM
-454 ATITEFNDTQYKF
+454 ATIIEFNDTQYKF
-467 FPVGTNYVAGYYA
+467 FPVGTNYIAGYYA

-634 SVAIAT
+634 SVAMAT

-654 IAEATGVSDASE
+654 IAEATGVSDESA
-666 KKRELLTD
+666 KKRELLTN
-674 VAEILAPIND
+674 VAEILEPIKD
-684 PAKLDQIIARYK
+684 PAELDRIIARYK
-696 QIGDPNYKKEEPKQD
+696 QIGDPNYKAEEPKQN
-711 SSNDDDE
+711 SSDDDE

-732 RKEEKRA
+732 RKEEKRIA
-739 ATIMRTPQK
+739 AILRTPLK
-748 DDDED
+748 DDED
-753 ENFVITRR
+753 ENYVITRR

>member
-86 KCKKGDTV
+86 KYKKGDTV
-94 VVKGKHVP
+94 VIKGKQVP

-141 SQMTEEEEPEEKDDG
+141 SQMTEEEPETKDNG

-161 FKYAQANDSDDSDDD
+161 FEYAQANNSDSDDD
-176 DEDDDESEEDDDE
+176 EDEDDDESEEDDDE
-189 EEEDSTEESDEDD
+189 DEDSSDESDEDD
-202 DSEEESDV
+202 DSDEESDV
-210 HIDPGKFGEPDDAD
+210 HIDQDKFGESDEAD

-229 KWMKSLSSNLGFEY
+229 KWMKTMSSNMGFEY
-243 DPEDSFLKKGNNGVP
+243 NPEDSFLKKGNNGVS

-265 PVPKVDDDEDDE
+265 PVPEVDDDEEE

-289 ESKHDDYLKKILD
+289 ESKKDDYLKKVLD
-302 AARNDSGFGQSDA
+302 AARSDSGFGQNDV
-315 VKQEKPKEPETIPPE
+315 VKQEKPKEPEKIPPE
-330 VLEQAKAKE
+330 VLENAKAKE
-339 PSPLVF
+339 PAPLVF
-345 EEIKAPMPHDVQFVS
+345 EEIKAPMPHDVQFN
-360 HDIKYTIPIE
+360 IPIE

-382 NPVSQQLFD
+382 DPVSQQLFD

-590 DANEPEDDDP
+590 DANDPEDDDP

-621 QKKRV
+621 QKKCV

-634 SVAIAT
+634 SVAMAT

-654 IAEATGVSDASE
+654 IAEATGVSDEAA
-666 KKRELLTD
+666 KKRELLTN

-684 PAKLDQIIARYK
+684 PAELDRIITRYK
-696 QIGDPNYKKEEPKQD
+696 QIGDPNYKAEEPKQT
-711 SSNDDDE
+711 SSDDDDE

-739 ATIMRTPQK
+739 AIIMRTPKK

>member
-61 MATEIEKKTGKPV
+61 MATKIEKKTGKPV

-86 KCKKGDTV
+86 KYKKGDTV
-94 VVKGKHVP
+94 VIKGKHVP

-141 SQMTEEEEPEEKDDG
+141 SQMTEEEPETKDNG

-161 FKYAQANDSDDSDDD
+161 FEYAQAKDSDDD
-176 DEDDDESEEDDDE
+176 DDDDDESEEDDDE
-189 EEEDSTEESDEDD
+189 DEDSDDESDEDD

-210 HIDPGKFGEPDDAD
+210 HIDQDKFGESDEAD

-229 KWMKSLSSNLGFEY
+229 KWMKTMSSNMGFEY
-243 DPEDSFLKKGNNGVP
+243 NPEDSFLKKGNNGVS

-265 PVPKVDDDEDDE
+265 PVPKVDDDENE
-277 ESEPPKKVDLEE
+277 EEEEEPPKKVDLNEAA
-289 ESKHDDYLKKILD
+289 KHDDYLKKVLD
-302 AARNDSGFGQSDA
+302 AARSDSGFGQNDA
-315 VKQEKPKEPETIPPE
+315 VKQEKPKEPEAIPPE
-330 VLEQAKAKE
+330 VLESAKAKE
-339 PSPLVF
+339 PAPLVF
-345 EEIKAPMPHDVQFVS
+345 EEIKAPMPHDVQFS
-360 HDIKYTIPIE
+360 IPIE

-382 NPVSQQLFD
+382 DPVSQQLFD
-391 NVVKIGDGVNA
+391 NVVKIDDGVNS

-439 RPSFVMSRDEFATSM
+439 RPSFVMTRDEFATSM
-454 ATITEFNDTQYKF
+454 ETITEFNDTQYKF
-467 FPVGTNYVAGYYA
+467 FQVGTNYVAGYYA

-535 DNARAMKA
+535 ENARAMKA

-563 NKDISEYLV
+563 NKDVSEYLV

-590 DANEPEDDDP
+590 DANKPEDDDP
-600 IEGVDEETDAEAARL
+600 IEGVDEETEAEAARL

-634 SVAIAT
+634 SIAMAT

-654 IAEATGVSDASE
+654 IAEATGVSDESA
-666 KKRELLTD
+666 KKRELLTS

-684 PAKLDQIIARYK
+684 PAELDRIIARYK
-696 QIGDPNYKKEEPKQD
+696 QIGDPNYKAEEPKQT
-711 SSNDDDE
+711 SSDDDDE

-732 RKEEKRA
+732 RKEEKRIA
-739 ATIMRTPQK
+739 AILRAPQK

>member
-1 MSKKKNGFVDF
+1 MSKRKNGFVDF

-94 VVKGKHVP
+94 VIKGKHVP

-141 SQMTEEEEPEEKDDG
+141 SQMTEEEPETKDSG

-161 FKYAQANDSDDSDDD
+161 FEYAKANDSDSDG
-176 DEDDDESEEDDDE
+176 DEDDDESEEDDDD
-189 EEEDSTEESDEDD
+189 EEDDSTDESDEDD

-210 HIDPGKFGEPDDAD
+210 HIDQDKFGESDEAD

-229 KWMKSLSSNLGFEY
+229 KWMKTLSSNMGFEY
-243 DPEDSFLKKGNNGVP
+243 NPEDSFLKKGNNGVS

-265 PVPKVDDDEDDE
+265 PVPEVDDDEDEDE
-277 ESEPPKKVDLEE
+277 EEEPPKKVDLEE
-289 ESKHDDYLKKILD
+289 ESKHDDYLKKVLD
-302 AARNDSGFGQSDA
+302 AARNDSGFGQNDT

-330 VLEQAKAKE
+330 VLESAKTKE
-339 PSPLVF
+339 PSHLVF
-345 EEIKAPMPHDVQFVS
+345 EEIKAPMPHDVQF
-360 HDIKYTIPIE
+360 TIPIE

-382 NPVSQQLFD
+382 DPVSQPLFD

-439 RPSFVMSRDEFATSM
+439 RPSFIMSRDEFATSM

-467 FPVGTNYVAGYYA
+467 FPVGANYVAGYYA

-634 SVAIAT
+634 SVAMAT

-654 IAEATGVSDASE
+654 IAEATGVSDESA
-666 KKRELLTD
+666 KKRELLTT

-684 PAKLDQIIARYK
+684 PAELDRIIARYK
-696 QIGDPNYKKEEPKQD
+696 QLGDPNYKAEEPKQN
-711 SSNDDDE
+711 SSDDDDE
-718 DDDAFDEDDFFPDR
+718 DDDAFDEDDFLSPDR
-732 RKEEKRA
+732 RKEEKRIA
-739 ATIMRTPQK
+739 AILRTPQK

>member
-94 VVKGKHVP
+94 VIKGKHVP

-128 EESSDVSDNDLIL
+128 DESSDMSDNDLIL
-141 SQMTEEEEPEEKDDG
+141 SQMTEDEDEPEKKDNG

-161 FKYAQANDSDDSDDD
+161 FEYAQANNSDSD
-176 DEDDDESEEDDDE
+176 DEDDDES
-189 EEEDSTEESDEDD
+189 DEDD
-202 DSEEESDV
+202 DSDEESDV
-210 HIDPGKFGEPDDAD
+210 HIDQDKFGESDEAD

-229 KWMKSLSSNLGFEY
+229 KWMKTMSSNMGFEY
-243 DPEDSFLKKGNNGVP
+243 NPEDSFLNKGSNGVS

-265 PVPKVDDDEDDE
+265 PVPEVDDDEDEEE
-277 ESEPPKKVDLEE
+277 ESEPPKKVDLNEAA
-289 ESKHDDYLKKILD
+289 KHDDYLKKVLD
-302 AARNDSGFGQSDA
+302 AARSDSGFGQND
-315 VKQEKPKEPETIPPE
+315 VIKQEKPKEPEVIPPE
-330 VLEQAKAKE
+330 VLENAKAKE
-339 PSPLVF
+339 HAPLVF
-345 EEIKAPMPHDVQFVS
+345 EEIRAPMPHDVQFTS
-360 HDIKYTIPIE
+360 HDVKYTIPIE

-382 NPVSQQLFD
+382 DPVSQPLFD

-439 RPSFVMSRDEFATSM
+439 RPSFVMTRDEFATSM
-454 ATITEFNDTQYKF
+454 ATIIEFNDTQYKF

-634 SVAIAT
+634 SVAMAT

-654 IAEATGVSDASE
+654 IAEATGVSDESA

-674 VAEILAPIND
+674 VAEILAPIKD
-684 PAKLDQIIARYK
+684 PAELDRIIARYK
-696 QIGDPNYKKEEPKQD
+696 QIGDPNYKAEEPKQN
-711 SSNDDDE
+711 SSDDDE

-732 RKEEKRA
+732 RKEEKRIA
-739 ATIMRTPQK
+739 AILRTPLK

-753 ENFVITRR
+753 ENYVITRR

>member
-61 MATEIEKKTGKPV
+61 MATKIEKKTGKPV

-94 VVKGKHVP
+94 VIKGKRVP

-119 ILNDSEDEE
+119 ILNDSDD

-141 SQMTEEEEPEEKDDG
+141 SQMTEEDEHETKDNG

-161 FKYAQANDSDDSDDD
+161 FEYAQANDSD
-176 DEDDDESEEDDDE
+176 DEDDDESEEEDDDE
-189 EEEDSTEESDEDD
+189 DEDSTEESDEDD
-202 DSEEESDV
+202 DTEEESDV
-210 HIDPGKFGEPDDAD
+210 HIDQDNFGEPDEAD

-229 KWMKSLSSNLGFEY
+229 KWMKTFSSNIGFEY
-243 DPEDSFLKKGNNGVP
+243 NPEDSFLKKGNNGVP

-265 PVPKVDDDEDDE
+265 HFPKVDDDGEDE
-277 ESEPPKKVDLEE
+277 EEEPPKKVDLEE
-289 ESKHDDYLKKILD
+289 ESKHDDYLKKVLD
-302 AARNDSGFGQSDA
+302 AARSDSGFGQNDA
-315 VKQEKPKEPETIPPE
+315 VKQEKPKEPEVIPPE
-330 VLEQAKAKE
+330 VLENAKAKE

-345 EEIKAPMPHDVQFVS
+345 EEIRAPMPHDVQFTS

-370 SQFNSLHIFFKD
+370 SQFNSLHIFFKED
-382 NPVSQQLFD
+382 PVSQPLFD
-391 NVVKIGDGVNA
+391 NVVKIDDGVNS

-572 DTKWNDPEF
+572 DTKSHDPEF
-581 IGSIFQLIM
+581 ICSIFQLIM
-590 DANEPEDDDP
+590 DANDPEDDDP

-634 SVAIAT
+634 SIAMAT

-654 IAEATGVSDASE
+654 IAEATGVSDESA
-666 KKRELLTD
+666 KKRELLTN

-684 PAKLDQIIARYK
+684 PAELDRIIARYK
-696 QIGDPNYKKEEPKQD
+696 KIGDPNYKAEEPKQT
-711 SSNDDDE
+711 SSDDDDE
-718 DDDAFDEDDFFPDR
+718 DDDAFDEDDSFPDR
-732 RKEEKRA
+732 RKEEKRIA
-739 ATIMRTPQK
+739 AILRAPQK

-753 ENFVITRR
+753 ENYVITRR

>member
-61 MATEIEKKTGKPV
+61 IATKIEKKTGKPV

-86 KCKKGDTV
+86 KYKKGDTV
-94 VVKGKHVP
+94 VIKGKHVP

-141 SQMTEEEEPEEKDDG
+141 SQMTEEEPETKDNG

-161 FKYAQANDSDDSDDD
+161 FEYAQAKDSDDD
-176 DEDDDESEEDDDE
+176 DDDDDESEEDDDE
-189 EEEDSTEESDEDD
+189 DEDSDDESDEDD

-210 HIDPGKFGEPDDAD
+210 HIDQDKFGESDEAD

-229 KWMKSLSSNLGFEY
+229 KWMKTMSSNMGFEY
-243 DPEDSFLKKGNNGVP
+243 NPEDSFLKKGNNGVS

-265 PVPKVDDDEDDE
+265 TVPKVDDDEDE
-277 ESEPPKKVDLEE
+277 EEEEEPPKKVDLNEAA
-289 ESKHDDYLKKILD
+289 KHDDYLKKVLD
-302 AARNDSGFGQSDA
+302 AARSDSGFGQNDA
-315 VKQEKPKEPETIPPE
+315 VKQEKPKEPEAIPPE
-330 VLEQAKAKE
+330 VLESAKAKE
-339 PSPLVF
+339 PAPLVF
-345 EEIKAPMPHDVQFVS
+345 EEIKAPMPHDVQFS
-360 HDIKYTIPIE
+360 IPIE

-382 NPVSQQLFD
+382 DPVSQQLFD
-391 NVVKIGDGVNA
+391 NVVKIDDGVNS

-439 RPSFVMSRDEFATSM
+439 RPSFVMTRDEFATSM

-535 DNARAMKA
+535 ENARAMKA

-590 DANEPEDDDP
+590 DANKPEDDDP
-600 IEGVDEETDAEAARL
+600 IEGVDEETEAEAARL

-634 SVAIAT
+634 SIAMAT

-654 IAEATGVSDASE
+654 IAEATGVSDESA
-666 KKRELLTD
+666 KKRELLTS

-684 PAKLDQIIARYK
+684 PAELDRIIARYK
-696 QIGDPNYKKEEPKQD
+696 QIGDPNYKAEEPKQT
-711 SSNDDDE
+711 SSDDDDE

-732 RKEEKRA
+732 RKEEKRIA
-739 ATIMRTPQK
+739 AILRAPQK

>member
-86 KCKKGDTV
+86 KYKKGDTV
-94 VVKGKHVP
+94 VIKGKQVP

-128 EESSDVSDNDLIL
+128 DESSDVSDNDLIL
-141 SQMTEEEEPEEKDDG
+141 SQMTEEDEPDTKDNG

-161 FKYAQANDSDDSDDD
+161 FEYAQAKDSDND
-176 DEDDDESEEDDDE
+176 DEDDDED
-189 EEEDSTEESDEDD
+189 EDSDDESDEDD

-210 HIDPGKFGEPDDAD
+210 HIDQDKFGESDEAD

-229 KWMKSLSSNLGFEY
+229 KWMKTMSSNMGFEY
-243 DPEDSFLKKGNNGVP
+243 NPEDSFLKKGNNGVS

-265 PVPKVDDDEDDE
+265 PVPKVDDDEDE
-277 ESEPPKKVDLEE
+277 EEEEEPPKKVDLNEAA
-289 ESKHDDYLKKILD
+289 KHDDYLKKVLD
-302 AARNDSGFGQSDA
+302 AARSDSGFGQNDA
-315 VKQEKPKEPETIPPE
+315 VKQEKPKEPEAIPPE
-330 VLEQAKAKE
+330 VLESAKAKE
-339 PSPLVF
+339 PAPLVF
-345 EEIKAPMPHDVQFVS
+345 EEIKAPMPHDVQFS
-360 HDIKYTIPIE
+360 IPIE

-382 NPVSQQLFD
+382 DPVSQQLFD

-439 RPSFVMSRDEFATSM
+439 RPSFVMTRDEFTTSM

-634 SVAIAT
+634 SIAMAT

-654 IAEATGVSDASE
+654 IAEATGISDESA
-666 KKRELLTD
+666 KKRELLTN

-684 PAKLDQIIARYK
+684 PAELDRIIARYK
-696 QIGDPNYKKEEPKQD
+696 KIGDPNYKAEEPKQT
-711 SSNDDDE
+711 SSDDDDE
-718 DDDAFDEDDFFPDR
+718 DDNAFDEDDFFPDR

-739 ATIMRTPQK
+739 AMIMRTPQK

>member
-94 VVKGKHVP
+94 VIKGKRVP

-119 ILNDSEDEE
+119 ILNDSDD
-128 EESSDVSDNDLIL
+128 EESSDMSDNDLIL
-141 SQMTEEEEPEEKDDG
+141 SQMTEEDEPETKDNG

-161 FKYAQANDSDDSDDD
+161 FEYAQANDSDSDDED
-176 DEDDDESEEDDDE
+176 DDDESEEEDDE
-189 EEEDSTEESDEDD
+189 DEDSTEESDEDD
-202 DSEEESDV
+202 DTEEESDV
-210 HIDPGKFGEPDDAD
+210 HIDQDKFGESDEAD

-229 KWMKSLSSNLGFEY
+229 KWMKTLSSNNGFEY
-243 DPEDSFLKKGNNGVP
+243 NPEDSFLKKDNDGVP

-265 PVPKVDDDEDDE
+265 PVPKVDDEEDDE
-277 ESEPPKKVDLEE
+277 IEPPKKVDLEE
-289 ESKHDDYLKKILD
+289 ASKHDDYLKKILD
-302 AARNDSGFGQSDA
+302 AARSDSGFGQNDA
-315 VKQEKPKEPETIPPE
+315 VKQEKPKEPEVIPPE
-330 VLEQAKAKE
+330 VLENAKAKE

-345 EEIKAPMPHDVQFVS
+345 EEIRAPMPHDVQFMS
-360 HDIKYTIPIE
+360 HDVKYTIPIE
-370 SQFNSLHIFFKD
+370 SQFNSLHIFFKED
-382 NPVSQQLFD
+382 PVSQPLFD
-391 NVVKIGDGVNA
+391 NVVKIDDGVNS

-439 RPSFVMSRDEFATSM
+439 RPSFVMTRDEFATSM

-535 DNARAMKA
+535 ENARAMKA

-551 PDTEMTAGNTPA
+551 PDTEMTSGNTPA

-590 DANEPEDDDP
+590 DANDPEDDDP

-634 SVAIAT
+634 SIAMAT

-654 IAEATGVSDASE
+654 IAEATGVSDESA
-666 KKRELLTD
+666 KKRELLTN

-684 PAKLDQIIARYK
+684 PAELDRIIARYK
-696 QIGDPNYKKEEPKQD
+696 QIGDPNYKAEEPKQT
-711 SSNDDDE
+711 SSDDDDE

-739 ATIMRTPQK
+739 AIIMRTPKK

>member
-86 KCKKGDTV
+86 KYKKGDTV
-94 VVKGKHVP
+94 VIKGKHVP

-128 EESSDVSDNDLIL
+128 DESSDMSDNDLIL
-141 SQMTEEEEPEEKDDG
+141 SQMTEEEEPETKDNG

-161 FKYAQANDSDDSDDD
+161 FEYAQANDSDDD
-176 DEDDDESEEDDDE
+176 DEDDDED
-189 EEEDSTEESDEDD
+189 EDSDDESDEDD

-210 HIDPGKFGEPDDAD
+210 HIDQDKFGESDEAD

-229 KWMKSLSSNLGFEY
+229 KWMKTMSSNMGFEY
-243 DPEDSFLKKGNNGVP
+243 NPEDSFLKKCNNGVS

-265 PVPKVDDDEDDE
+265 PVPEVNDDDDDDE
-277 ESEPPKKVDLEE
+277 EPPKKVDLEE
-289 ESKHDDYLKKILD
+289 ESKKDDYLKKVLD
-302 AARNDSGFGQSDA
+302 AARSDSGFGQNDV
-315 VKQEKPKEPETIPPE
+315 VKQEKPKEPEVIPPE
-330 VLEQAKAKE
+330 VLESAKAKE
-339 PSPLVF
+339 PAPLVF
-345 EEIKAPMPHDVQFVS
+345 EEIKAPMPHDVQFN
-360 HDIKYTIPIE
+360 IPIE

-382 NPVSQQLFD
+382 DPVSQQLFD

-439 RPSFVMSRDEFATSM
+439 RPSFVMTRDEFATSM

-551 PDTEMTAGNTPA
+551 QDTEMTAGNTPA

-590 DANEPEDDDP
+590 DANDPEDDDP

-634 SVAIAT
+634 SIAMAT

-654 IAEATGVSDASE
+654 IADATGVSDESA
-666 KKRELLTD
+666 KKRELLTN

-684 PAKLDQIIARYK
+684 PAELDRIITRYK
-696 QIGDPNYKKEEPKQD
+696 QIGDPNYKAEEPKQT
-711 SSNDDDE
+711 SSDDDDE

-732 RKEEKRA
+732 RKEEKRIA
-739 ATIMRTPQK
+739 AILRAPQK

-753 ENFVITRR
+753 ENYVITRR

>member
-1 MSKKKNGFVDF
+1 
-12 ANQVRP
+12 
-18 VFINPDPSVK
+18 
-28 EDIHYLGYTLKA
+28 
-40 QRRSRDEQAALTL
+40 
-53 DALIALDD
+53 
-61 MATEIEKKTGKPV
+61 
-74 DMNKVRAEAKKE
+74 MNKVRAEAKKE

-94 VVKGKHVP
+94 VIKGKQVP

-119 ILNDSEDEE
+119 ILNDSDED

-141 SQMTEEEEPEEKDDG
+141 SQMTEDDEPEQKDNG

-161 FKYAQANDSDDSDDD
+161 FEYAQANDSDDSDDD
-176 DEDDDESEEDDDE
+176 DEDDDESEEEDDD

-202 DSEEESDV
+202 EKESDV
-210 HIDPGKFGEPDDAD
+210 HIDQDKFGEPDDAD

-243 DPEDSFLKKGNNGVP
+243 NPEDSFLKKDNNGVP

-265 PVPKVDDDEDDE
+265 PVPKVDDDEDEEE

-289 ESKHDDYLKKILD
+289 AAKHDDYLKKILD
-302 AARNDSGFGQSDA
+302 AARSDSGFGQNDA
-315 VKQEKPKEPETIPPE
+315 VKQEKPKEPEIIPPE
-330 VLEQAKAKE
+330 VLESAKAKE
-339 PSPLVF
+339 PAPLVF
-345 EEIKAPMPHDVQFVS
+345 EEIKAPMPHDVQF
-360 HDIKYTIPIE
+360 TIPIE

-382 NPVSQQLFD
+382 DPVSQPLFD

-634 SVAIAT
+634 SVAMAT

-654 IAEATGVSDASE
+654 IAEATGVSDESA

-674 VAEILAPIND
+674 VAGVLASIDD
-684 PAKLDQIIARYK
+684 PAKLDRIIARYK
-696 QIGDPNYKKEEPKQD
+696 QVSDPNYKVEEELKQKQD
-711 SSNDDDE
+711 SSDDDE

>member
-94 VVKGKHVP
+94 VIKGKHVP

-141 SQMTEEEEPEEKDDG
+141 SQMTEEEPETKDNG

-161 FKYAQANDSDDSDDD
+161 FEYAQAKDSDDD
-176 DEDDDESEEDDDE
+176 DEDDDED
-189 EEEDSTEESDEDD
+189 EDSDDESDEDD

-210 HIDPGKFGEPDDAD
+210 HIDQDKFGESDEAD

-229 KWMKSLSSNLGFEY
+229 KWMKTMSSNMGFEY
-243 DPEDSFLKKGNNGVP
+243 NPEDSFLKKGNNGVS

-265 PVPKVDDDEDDE
+265 TVPKVDDDEDE
-277 ESEPPKKVDLEE
+277 EEEEEPPKKVDLNEAA
-289 ESKHDDYLKKILD
+289 KHDDYLKKVLD
-302 AARNDSGFGQSDA
+302 AARSDSGFGQNDA
-315 VKQEKPKEPETIPPE
+315 VKQEKPKEPEAIPPE
-330 VLEQAKAKE
+330 VLESAKAKE
-339 PSPLVF
+339 PAPLVF
-345 EEIKAPMPHDVQFVS
+345 EEIKAPMPHDVQFS
-360 HDIKYTIPIE
+360 IPIE

-382 NPVSQQLFD
+382 DPVSQQLFD
-391 NVVKIGDGVNA
+391 NVVKIGDGVNS

-439 RPSFVMSRDEFATSM
+439 RPSFVMTRDEFATSM
-454 ATITEFNDTQYKF
+454 ETITEFNDTQYKF

-535 DNARAMKA
+535 ENARAMKA

-590 DANEPEDDDP
+590 DANKPEDDDP
-600 IEGVDEETDAEAARL
+600 IEGVDEETEAEAARL

-634 SVAIAT
+634 SIAMAT

-654 IAEATGVSDASE
+654 IAEATGVSDESA
-666 KKRELLTD
+666 KKRELLTS

-684 PAKLDQIIARYK
+684 PAELDRIIARYK
-696 QIGDPNYKKEEPKQD
+696 QIGDPNYKAEEPKQT
-711 SSNDDDE
+711 SSDDDDE

-732 RKEEKRA
+732 RKEEKRIA
-739 ATIMRTPQK
+739 AILRAPQK

>member
-53 DALIALDD
+53 DALLALDD
-61 MATEIEKKTGKPV
+61 MATKIEKKTGKPV

-86 KCKKGDTV
+86 KYKKGDTV
-94 VVKGKHVP
+94 VIKGKHVP

-141 SQMTEEEEPEEKDDG
+141 SQMTEEEPETKDNG

-161 FKYAQANDSDDSDDD
+161 FEYAQAKDSDDD
-176 DEDDDESEEDDDE
+176 DDDDDESEEDDDE
-189 EEEDSTEESDEDD
+189 DEDSDDESDEDD

-210 HIDPGKFGEPDDAD
+210 HIDQDKFGESDEAD

-229 KWMKSLSSNLGFEY
+229 KWMKTMSSNMGFEY
-243 DPEDSFLKKGNNGVP
+243 NPEDSFLKKGNNGVS

-265 PVPKVDDDEDDE
+265 PVPKVDDDEDE
-277 ESEPPKKVDLEE
+277 EEEEEPPKKVDLNEAA
-289 ESKHDDYLKKILD
+289 KHDDYLKKVLD
-302 AARNDSGFGQSDA
+302 AARSDSGFGQNDA
-315 VKQEKPKEPETIPPE
+315 VKQEKPKEPEAIPPE
-330 VLEQAKAKE
+330 VLESAKAKE
-339 PSPLVF
+339 PAPLVF
-345 EEIKAPMPHDVQFVS
+345 EEIKAPMPHDVQFS
-360 HDIKYTIPIE
+360 IPIE

-382 NPVSQQLFD
+382 DPVSQQLFD
-391 NVVKIGDGVNA
+391 NVVKIDDGVNA

-439 RPSFVMSRDEFATSM
+439 RPSFVMTRDEFATSM
-454 ATITEFNDTQYKF
+454 ETITEFNDTQYKF

-535 DNARAMKA
+535 ENARAMKA

-590 DANEPEDDDP
+590 DANKPEDDDP
-600 IEGVDEETDAEAARL
+600 IEGVDEETEAEAARL

-634 SVAIAT
+634 SIAMAT

-654 IAEATGVSDASE
+654 IAEATGVSDESA
-666 KKRELLTD
+666 KKRELLTS

-684 PAKLDQIIARYK
+684 PAELDRIIARYK
-696 QIGDPNYKKEEPKQD
+696 QIGDPNYKAEEPKQT
-711 SSNDDDE
+711 SSDDDDE

-732 RKEEKRA
+732 RKEEKRIA
-739 ATIMRTPQK
+739 AILRAPQK